1 MNRAF
6 STREKVLLVIL
17 ALLLIGVGYFKLLL
31 EPINESIDNYT
42 QLASSEQDA
51 MLQGTAQLVQLRQ
64 MEQEL
69 EVIHES
75 GKAVPL
81 PAYDNAEGL
90 LVELNH
96 ILAASTEYTLNFGT
110 ADMLDGGYI
119 VRRPLSLQFSAKN
132 YAAARGILAALHDSA
147 NVNQISDLSVS
158 LPEDPEK
165 GVQVTCSVTFYE
177 LKNG

>member
-51 MLQGTAQLVQLRQ
+51 MLQDTAQLVQLRQ

-75 GKAVPL
+75 GEAVPL

-96 ILAASTEYTLNFGT
+96 SLAASTEYTLNFGT
-110 ADMLDGGYI
+110 VDMLDGGYI

>member
-42 QLASSEQDA
+42 QS
-51 MLQGTAQLVQLRQ
+51 TAQLVQLRQ

-75 GKAVPL
+75 GDAVPL

-110 ADMLDGGYI
+110 VDMLDGGYI

-132 YAAARGILAALHDSA
+132 YAAARGILTALHDSA

-158 LPEDPEK
+158 LPEDSDK

>member
-1 MNRAF
+1 MTRAF

-17 ALLLIGVGYFKLLL
+17 ALRLIGVGYFKLLL

-75 GKAVPL
+75 GDAVPL

-110 ADMLDGGYI
+110 VDMLDGDYI

-132 YAAARGILAALHDSA
+132 YAAARGILTALHDSA

-158 LPEDPEK
+158 LPEDPDK

>member
-75 GKAVPL
+75 GEAVPL

-110 ADMLDGGYI
+110 VDMLDGGYI

-158 LPEDPEK
+158 LPEDPDK

>member
-69 EVIHES
+69 EAIHES
-75 GKAVPL
+75 GDAVPL

-110 ADMLDGGYI
+110 VDMLDGGYI
-119 VRRPLSLQFSAKN
+119 VRRPLSLQFSAKD
-132 YAAARGILAALHDSA
+132 YAAARGILTALHDSA

-158 LPEDPEK
+158 LPEDSDK

>member
-42 QLASSEQDA
+42 LASSEQDA

-75 GKAVPL
+75 GDAVPL

-110 ADMLDGGYI
+110 VDMLDGGYI

-132 YAAARGILAALHDSA
+132 YAAARGILTALHDSA
-147 NVNQISDLSVS
+147 NVNQISDLSVR
-158 LPEDPEK
+158 LPEDSDK

>member
-6 STREKVLLVIL
+6 TTREKVLLVIL

-31 EPINESIDNYT
+31 KPINESIDHYT
-42 QLASSEQDA
+42 QLAASEQDA
-51 MLQGTAQLVQLRQ
+51 MLQSTARLVQLRQ

-69 EVIHES
+69 EAIFES
-75 GKAVPL
+75 GDAVPL
-81 PAYDNAEGL
+81 PAYDNAEKL
-90 LVELNH
+90 LVELNT
-96 ILAASTEYTLNFGT
+96 ILAASTDYTLNFGT
-110 ADMLDGGYI
+110 AETLSGGYI

-132 YAAARGILAALHDSA
+132 YAAAREILTALHDSL

-158 LPEDPEK
+158 LPEDSEK

>member
-69 EVIHES
+69 ETIHES
-75 GKAVPL
+75 GEAVPL

>member
-69 EVIHES
+69 EAIFES
-75 GKAVPL
+75 GDAVPL

>member
-75 GKAVPL
+75 GDAVPL

-110 ADMLDGGYI
+110 VDMLDGGYI

-132 YAAARGILAALHDSA
+132 YAAARGILTALHDSA

-158 LPEDPEK
+158 LPEDPDK